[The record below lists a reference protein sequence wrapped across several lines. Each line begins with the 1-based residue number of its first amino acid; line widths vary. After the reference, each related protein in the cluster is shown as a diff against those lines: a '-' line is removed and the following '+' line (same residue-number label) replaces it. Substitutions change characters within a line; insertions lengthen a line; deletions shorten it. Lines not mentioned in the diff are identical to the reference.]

1 MPDNNNSVTP
11 FSLKDAPAL
20 IEVLFPAQK
29 LSAEVYKERMA
40 GSGQTLTALGSYWKG
55 RKPLILNKAC
65 VLGCLLPVT
74 LNLKRDLEIFELLMG
89 MDDRSFVAR
98 AKRRL
103 TPKEILGQCSL
114 ARIAD
119 YFEVSPEGVLPT
131 AGPVDWSKDPAY
143 ARVKVSWRA
152 DIPEASRRRLESEL
166 LPQKA
171 YRERVATSY
180 RPEEVA
186 EVHEHIWNEVNAHL
200 GTNALSVAELVKQ
213 LGVMRFGH
221 RPRVADTFS
230 GSGQIPFEAA
240 RLGCDVYASDLNPV
254 ACMLTWGAFHIIGGS
269 KEQRA
274 DLARGQR
281 ALVEK
286 TQAEIDRLGIETD
299 GNGWRAKVFLYCA
312 ETRCPQSGWL
322 VPILPTLVV
331 SKGYRVIAELVPDP
345 INRRYAIA
353 ITAGVS
359 DAKLL
364 AAAGSGTV
372 RSGGRGQDPYLVH
385 TVDGREYPQFF
396 GIRALVSRINQ
407 YRPDGGREGGIV
419 WHTTGSGKSFTMVFL
434 TKALVLHDSLKAC
447 RVVVVTDRLD
457 LEDQLAK
464 NFISGGAFGSQI
476 ATRKEGE
483 KAKVSS
489 GRELAK
495 RIGTGTERIVF
506 TLVHKFNTASQLP
519 ECYNPSAD
527 MIVLVDEG
535 HRSHGGESHERMR
548 KALPNAAYVAFTGTP
563 LLKNE
568 KTANKFGPIVHAYT
582 MARAVEDGTVT
593 PLLYEERVP
602 ELAIN
607 EEAVNRW
614 FDKITIGL
622 SDAQR
627 VDLKKKFANKGAIYG
642 AANRIELIA
651 WDIAVHFSENIKK
664 LKLGLKGQVATASKL
679 DAIRYKKYLD
689 ETGLVSSAV
698 IISAPDTREGNK
710 EVDESKL
717 PEVQKWWKETVGND
731 AEEYERKVLADF
743 STEGAPDLLI
753 VVDRLLTGFDEPAN
767 TVLYID
773 KPLKEH
779 NLIQAIARVNR
790 LHEAKRYG
798 VLVDYRGILK
808 QLDTA
813 IRAYQDLETR
823 TQGGYEL
830 ADIEGLY
837 SQFSTEYK
845 RLPGLHD
852 TLWAFFKDVKNRQDL
867 EQYRQVLMPKYAPD
881 PNGEPGETY
890 DTRQKLREDFYEALT
905 QFGLCL
911 QTALSSRSFY
921 EDNSFSEQDVRTYKE
936 DLRFFTSL
944 RKIARQDAM
953 ETVDYSVYEEQIR
966 RLVDKQVIGKEV
978 REPEGVY
985 MVHELGKEEDPAT
998 WSEEKTRNE
1007 TDIIRTRLKRTIEQ
1021 DLADDPYAQKVFAEL
1036 LKQAIAEAEAM
1047 FDHPL
1052 KQYALFKK
1060 FEEKVEQRDVEG
1072 IPDGFGDNPHA
1083 RAYFGAFR
1091 LALGDALFD
1100 SADAGTL
1107 RPYVEEAHAIDTAV
1121 RNAVAE
1127 NSLNPQNIEA
1137 AIRKSLLPRLFSLM
1151 GLDKAKEVIELVIQ
1165 ITRLGLSRGNL

>member
-1 MPDNNNSVTP
+1 M
-11 FSLKDAPAL
+11 SLAPQTREQYSSHIPALHLLCNLGWQYLSAADCLELRGSTREVLLKPRL
-20 IEVLFPAQK
+20 IEVLKARRFEYKGEWFPLSANAIDQVVRELSALNLGEGLLPANERLYTRLALGVTVTEFMPDGKKHQPTISVIDWATPESNRWDVTEEMEVLSAQGTHNRIPDVVGFVNGIPLVVIEAKRPDSGNQNKAMVDEGISQHLRNQRQDEIPQLFTYAQLLLAVSNSEGRYGTTHTPAKFWSRWRDEEFDDAHMADVKNRKLNVQTTAELFADKPQK
-29 LSAEVYKERMA
+29 LQAYFISLWSKPMLPTDQDRLLV
-40 GSGQTLTALGSYWKG
+40 SLLTPA
-55 RKPLILNKAC
+55 R
-65 VLGCLLPVT
+65 LL
-74 LNLKRDLEIFELLMG
+74 ELLHFFILF
-89 MDDRSFVAR
+89 DRKVGKVVAR
-98 AKRRL
+98 
-103 TPKEILGQCSL
+103 
-114 ARIAD
+114 
-119 YFEVSPEGVLPT
+119 
-131 AGPVDWSKDPAY
+131 
-143 ARVKVSWRA
+143 
-152 DIPEASRRRLESEL
+152 
-166 LPQKA
+166 
-171 YRERVATSY
+171 
-180 RPEEVA
+180 
-186 EVHEHIWNEVNAHL
+186 
-200 GTNALSVAELVKQ
+200 
-213 LGVMRFGH
+213 
-221 RPRVADTFS
+221 
-230 GSGQIPFEAA
+230 
-240 RLGCDVYASDLNPV
+240 
-254 ACMLTWGAFHIIGGS
+254 
-269 KEQRA
+269 
-274 DLARGQR
+274 
-281 ALVEK
+281 
-286 TQAEIDRLGIETD
+286 
-299 GNGWRAKVFLYCA
+299 
-312 ETRCPQSGWL
+312 
-322 VPILPTLVV
+322 
-331 SKGYRVIAELVPDP
+331 
-345 INRRYAIA
+345 
-353 ITAGVS
+353 
-359 DAKLL
+359 
-364 AAAGSGTV
+364 
-372 RSGGRGQDPYLVH
+372 
-385 TVDGREYPQFF
+385 YPQFF
-396 GIRALVSRINQ
+396 GIRALIARINQ
-407 YRPDGGREGGIV
+407 YKPDGSREGGIV

-464 NFISGGAFGSQI
+464 NFISSGAFGSPI

-483 KAKVSS
+483 KAKVGS

-495 RIGTGTERIVF
+495 RIGSGTDRIVF

-519 ECYNPSAD
+519 ECYNPSSD

-548 KALPNAAYVAFTGTP
+548 KALPHAAYVAFTGTP
-563 LLKNE
+563 LLKKE

-582 MARAVEDGTVT
+582 MRRAVEDETVT

-602 ELAIN
+602 ELTIN
-607 EEAVNRW
+607 EDAVNSW
-614 FDKITIGL
+614 FDKITVGL
-622 SDAQR
+622 SEDQR
-627 VDLKKKFANKGAIYG
+627 ADLKKKFANKGAVYG

-664 LKLGLKGQVATASKL
+664 LGLGLKGQVATGSKL

-698 IISAPDTREGNK
+698 IISPPDTREGNK
-710 EVDESKL
+710 EVDESSL
-717 PEVQKWWKETVGND
+717 PEVQKWWKENVGAD
-731 AEEYERKVLADF
+731 AEAYERKVLTDF
-743 STEGAPDLLI
+743 STEGDPDLLI

-808 QLDTA
+808 ELDTA

-845 RLPGLHD
+845 RLPSLHD
-852 TLWAFFKDVKNRQDL
+852 TLWGFFKDVKNRQDL

-881 PNGEPGETY
+881 PNGEAGDTY
-890 DTRQKLREDFYEALT
+890 DARQKLREDFYETLT

-911 QTALSSRSFY
+911 QTALSSRSFF
-921 EDNSFSEQDVRTYKE
+921 EDNSFTEQDVRKYKE

-966 RLVDKQVIGKEV
+966 RMVDKQVIGKEV

-985 MVHELGKEEDPAT
+985 LVHQLGQQEDPAT
-998 WSEEKTRNE
+998 WSEDKTRNE

-1021 DLADDPYAQKVFAEL
+1021 ELAGDPYAQKVFAEL

-1060 FEEKVEQRDVEG
+1060 FEEQVEQLDVDG
-1072 IPDGFGDNPHA
+1072 IPDSFGDNAHA
-1083 RAYFGAFR
+1083 RAYFGTFR
-1091 LALGDALFD
+1091 IALGDSLPSTSD
-1100 SADAGTL
+1100 ADTL
-1107 RPYVEEAHAIDTAV
+1107 RPYVEAAFAIDAAV

-1127 NSLNPQNIEA
+1127 NSLNPQNIES
-1137 AIRKSLLPRLFSLM
+1137 AIRKSLLPRLFSLI

-1165 ITRLGLSRGNL
+1165 ITRIGLSRGNLKA

>member
-1 MPDNNNSVTP
+1 MSPVPQTREQYS
-11 FSLKDAPAL
+11 AHIPAL
-20 IEVLFPAQK
+20 HLLCNLGWQYLSVADCLALRGSTREVLLKPRLIDVLKTRRFEYKGEWFP
-29 LSAEVYKERMA
+29 LSANAIDQIVREL
-40 GSGQTLTALGSYWKG
+40 S
-55 RKPLILNKAC
+55 
-65 VLGCLLPVT
+65 T
-74 LNLKRDLEIFELLMG
+74 LNLGEGQLPANERLYTRLALGITVTEFMPDGKKHQPTIPVIDWATPEANRWDVTEEMEVLSAQGTHNRIPDVVGFVNGIPLVVIEAKRPESGNQNKAMVDEGISQHLRNQRQDEIPHLFAYAQLLLAVSHSEGRYGTTHTPAKFWSRWRDEEFGDSNMAEVKNRKLDAQTRAALFADKPAKLQAYFDSLWSKPMLPTDQDRLLVSLLTPARLLELLRFFILF
-89 MDDRSFVAR
+89 DRKVGKVVAR
-98 AKRRL
+98 
-103 TPKEILGQCSL
+103 
-114 ARIAD
+114 
-119 YFEVSPEGVLPT
+119 
-131 AGPVDWSKDPAY
+131 
-143 ARVKVSWRA
+143 
-152 DIPEASRRRLESEL
+152 
-166 LPQKA
+166 
-171 YRERVATSY
+171 
-180 RPEEVA
+180 
-186 EVHEHIWNEVNAHL
+186 
-200 GTNALSVAELVKQ
+200 
-213 LGVMRFGH
+213 
-221 RPRVADTFS
+221 
-230 GSGQIPFEAA
+230 
-240 RLGCDVYASDLNPV
+240 
-254 ACMLTWGAFHIIGGS
+254 
-269 KEQRA
+269 
-274 DLARGQR
+274 
-281 ALVEK
+281 
-286 TQAEIDRLGIETD
+286 
-299 GNGWRAKVFLYCA
+299 
-312 ETRCPQSGWL
+312 
-322 VPILPTLVV
+322 
-331 SKGYRVIAELVPDP
+331 
-345 INRRYAIA
+345 
-353 ITAGVS
+353 
-359 DAKLL
+359 
-364 AAAGSGTV
+364 
-372 RSGGRGQDPYLVH
+372 
-385 TVDGREYPQFF
+385 YPQFF
-396 GIRALVSRINQ
+396 GIRALISRINQ

-464 NFISGGAFGSQI
+464 NFMSGGAFGSQI

-495 RIGTGTERIVF
+495 RIGSGTERIIF

-519 ECYNPSAD
+519 ECYNPSSD

-614 FDKITIGL
+614 FDKITVGL

-627 VDLKKKFANKGAIYG
+627 VDLKKKFSNKGAIYG

-731 AEEYERKVLADF
+731 SEEYERKVLDAF
-743 STEGAPDLLI
+743 SSEGAPDLLI

-852 TLWAFFKDVKNRQDL
+852 ALWDFFKDVKNRQDL

-890 DTRQKLREDFYEALT
+890 DTRQKLREDFYEVLT

-998 WSEEKTRNE
+998 WSEEKARNE

-1021 DLADDPYAQKVFAEL
+1021 DLADDPYAQKVFADL

-1072 IPDGFGDNPHA
+1072 IPDDFGENPHA

-1091 LALGDALFD
+1091 IALGDALFD
-1100 SADAGTL
+1100 AADAGAL
-1107 RPYVEEAHAIDTAV
+1107 RPYVEEAYAIDTAV

-1137 AIRKSLLPRLFSLM
+1137 AIRKSLLPRLFSLI